1 MTVIEP
7 SRVDLEHLPHTKKYS
22 ASLRFWHWASAIVIT
37 GSLLTVL
44 INSTIL
50 QGWNTANVIK
60 DQLHHS
66 GVTVTDDQARSA
78 SHALRDNV
86 WDIHKYFGFVLAAL
100 ILFRLIAEFFHL
112 ADQKLINKIRRA
124 YHEYQSGKNRLI
136 ARHEL
141 VVKTLYATLY
151 VLLIIM
157 AVTGLCLAFEDDV
170 PALKAIHAIR
180 EIHSFCMYLI
190 LAFIFVHLAGVFLA
204 ERKDSKGIVS
214 DMINGGQMPE

>member
-7 SRVDLEHLPHTKKYS
+7 TRADIEHLPQTKRYPS
-22 ASLRFWHWASAIVIT
+22 SLRFWHWASAIVIT

-100 ILFRLIAEFFHL
+100 ILFRVIAEFFYL
-112 ADQKLINKIRRA
+112 KDQKLIYKIKFV
-124 YHEYQSGKNRLI
+124 YNQYQSGKNKLI

-157 AVTGLCLAFEDDV
+157 AVTGLCLAFEDDI
-170 PALKAIHAIR
+170 PALHKIHAIR

-190 LAFIFVHLAGVFLA
+190 IAFIIVHLAGVFLA
-204 ERKDSKGIVS
+204 ERKESKGIVS
-214 DMINGGQMPE
+214 DMINGGRKD

>member
-7 SRVDLEHLPHTKKYS
+7 SRVDLEDLPHTKKYP

-60 DQLHHS
+60 DQLHQS
-66 GVTVTDDQARSA
+66 GVTVTDKQARSA
-78 SHALRDNV
+78 SHALSDNV
-86 WDIHKYFGFVLAAL
+86 WDIHKYFGFALAAL

-112 ADQKLINKIRRA
+112 TDQKLINKIRRA
-124 YHEYQSGKNRLI
+124 YREYQSGKNRLI

-157 AVTGLCLAFEDDV
+157 AVTGLCLAFEDDI
-170 PALKAIHAIR
+170 PALHKIHAIR
-180 EIHSFCMYLI
+180 EVHGFCMYLI
-190 LAFIFVHLAGVFLA
+190 IAFIIVHLTGVFLA

-214 DMINGGQMPE
+214 DMINGGRKD

>member
-1 MTVIEP
+1 MSVVEP
-7 SRVDLEHLPHTKKYS
+7 PRADIEHLPQTKRYS
-22 ASLRFWHWASAIVIT
+22 SSLRFWHWASALVIT

-60 DQLHHS
+60 DRLHQS
-66 GVTVTDDQARSA
+66 GATITDDQARSV

-100 ILFRLIAEFFHL
+100 ILFRVIAEFFHL
-112 ADQKLINKIRRA
+112 TDQKLINKIKVA
-124 YHEYQSGKNRLI
+124 YHQYQSGKNRLI

-141 VVKTLYATLY
+141 VVKTLYAILY

-157 AVTGLCLAFEDDV
+157 AITGLCLAFEDDI
-170 PALKAIHAIR
+170 PALHKIHAIR

-204 ERKDSKGIVS
+204 ERKDGKGIIS
-214 DMINGGQMPE
+214 DMINGGRKD